1 MARSGALASEALRAA
16 KEVAREL
23 AADGADAVVLMG
35 SWVRGDAYPES
46 DIDVDAIG
54 RGPRYRLSRRG
65 RFLVAVSWRTSAA
78 WRRAFRDPASVG
90 GAIPG
95 WRGARVLH
103 DPRGVARAL
112 KEQAARWTWDALGGR
127 ADAWVAEEI
136 TGYAE
141 EVHKLVGNLA
151 LRRPSVAAVQR
162 SILALRMAPLLAVR
176 HRILYETENRLWD
189 LVAARMGSRWRRSQV
204 AALGIGGESL
214 SRSCRAALALYALA
228 AADVASLLDRR
239 QRHVVAHAC
248 ALAGRPL

>member
-1 MARSGALASEALRAA
+1 VARSGALASEALRAA

-54 RGPRYRLSRRG
+54 RGLRYRLSRRG

-112 KEQAARWTWDALGGR
+112 KLPTTAGLDEGEGG
-127 ADAWVAEEI
+127 
-136 TGYAE
+136 
-141 EVHKLVGNLA
+141 
-151 LRRPSVAAVQR
+151 
-162 SILALRMAPLLAVR
+162 
-176 HRILYETENRLWD
+176 
-189 LVAARMGSRWRRSQV
+189 
-204 AALGIGGESL
+204 
-214 SRSCRAALALYALA
+214 
-228 AADVASLLDRR
+228 
-239 QRHVVAHAC
+239 
-248 ALAGRPL
+248 